1 MDRPAERPE
10 PAGPVPAAH
19 APASLQATRVE
30 TAESAA
36 GASAT
41 DALAGLGL
49 GSSVARDPALF
60 EHLRL
65 TVIMPVYNERATLR
79 HSLARVEAI
88 GIPKEVILVDD
99 GSSDGTRDL
108 LAEIG
113 AEAEGREPFHNSR
126 RVLFHAQNRGK
137 GAALHTAIAAATGN
151 VVIIQD
157 ADLEYDPADF
167 YKVLRPIVEGKADVV
182 YGSRFSGGESHR
194 VLYFWHT
201 LGNKAI
207 TLLSNAFTNLNFTDV
222 ETCYKAFRREV
233 IQAIPLEQERF
244 GFEIEVTSKLARRKL
259 RIYEVGISYDGRTYA
274 EGKKITWKDG
284 VQALQCILKY
294 R

>member
-1 MDRPAERPE
+1 VDRPADRRSSL
-10 PAGPVPAAH
+10 PALH
-19 APASLQATRVE
+19 APGPLQASPVGA
-30 TAESAA
+30 AE
-36 GASAT
+36 T

-49 GSSVARDPALF
+49 GSAVARDPALF
-60 EHLRL
+60 QHLRL
-65 TVIMPVYNERATLR
+65 TVLMPVYNERATLR
-79 HSLARVEAI
+79 HSLARVEAV

-99 GSSDGTRDL
+99 GSTDGTREL
-108 LAEIG
+108 LTGIA
-113 AEAEGREPFHNSR
+113 AEAEGRAPFHNSR
-126 RVLFHAQNRGK
+126 QVLYHGKNRGK
-137 GAALHTAIAAATGN
+137 GAALRTAIAAATGN
-151 VVIIQD
+151 VVIVQD
-157 ADLEYDPADF
+157 ADLEYDPSDF

-201 LGNKAI
+201 VGNKAI

-233 IQAIPLEQERF
+233 IQSIPLEQDRF
-244 GFEIEVTSKLARRKL
+244 GFEIEITSKLARRDL